1 MDHQCHQVLIAPG
14 VGLLGIYAV
23 AWLRKRVG
31 MDRPA
36 PEAMGK
42 HDIPTI
48 PMSKI
53 GVPIEAYLGRMEWN
67 LKIQY
72 SSLLLK
78 TSIFLGCI
86 CNNLNK
92 PIASRSW

>member
-1 MDHQCHQVLIAPG
+1 
-14 VGLLGIYAV
+14 
-23 AWLRKRVG
+23 

-72 SSLLLK
+72 SSLLMK
-78 TSIFLGCI
+78 TSIYFLVVYVI
-86 CNNLNK
+86 NCNNLNK